1 MKPRKIPFIYR
12 SFFNFWLTIVLPSCT
27 IALTISKLYYNG
39 KINFEPLSEINTWFY
54 FLFLQVFL
62 GFFSY
67 LWVYRK
73 KVKEF
78 KK

>member
-1 MKPRKIPFIYR
+1 MKSKKIPFIYR
-12 SFFNFWLTIVLPSCT
+12 SFLNFWLAIVLPSCT
-27 IALTISKLYYNG
+27 VALVISKLYYNG
-39 KINFEPLSEINTWFY
+39 KINFELLSETYTWIY

-67 LWVYRK
+67 LWVYRT